1 MSYEPEWDGKIEGYS
16 KNQISK
22 NLIHSDHP
30 LTGPLARG
38 DQNTIKKHI
47 QGGEIE
53 FVLDITKKKIK

>member
-1 MSYEPEWDGKIEGYS
+1 M
-16 KNQISK
+16 NQISK

-47 QGGEIE
+47 QGLENDPFREVYKSFVNVMKKENINSEIE
-53 FVLDITKKKIK
+53 L